1 MDYDEAISFLGE
13 WGPFQKSVFLL
24 LSLSTVPNGYSGMAM
39 VFLSDTPEHRCRAPY
54 LLDSGANLSQALPT
68 ETGADGASR
77 YSRCSR
83 FKWLNGT
90 GAEFSNETEGCL
102 DGWDYSSDRY
112 ESTIVTEWDL
122 VCGDAW
128 RVPFSLSIFFMGVL
142 SGSFVSGQISDRFG
156 RKVTLFTTMAV
167 QTLFSL
173 VQVASVN
180 WVMFCSLFFIIGIGQ
195 ISNYIAAFVLGSELL
210 GSSSRVSFSTL
221 GMCVFYALGYAS
233 LPFCAYFTRSWRILL
248 TVLSLPGLLY
258 IPLWW
263 LIPESPRWLLAQGR
277 VEEAEAIVRAAA
289 RKNGVTPPAVIFPG
303 KDPLLLKSSTTSY
316 TFLDLIRTTKMRNV
330 TILNS
335 AMWFVITISYFG
347 LSLST
352 PNMNGDP
359 YLNCFLSAVMEIAA
373 YFGAWLLLKVVTRKT
388 VITSTLLAGGGVL
401 LLVHFVPQSMRPE
414 TPRPCGPHH
423 EPVLLF
429 LQPSTSVLLSPSEDC
444 SVLSVVLAMA
454 AKFGITAAFS
464 VLYISA
470 VEQFPTVVRGMGL
483 GICSMSS
490 KIGSTISPF
499 FPYIGVYDNTLP
511 YILMGLLTV
520 VAGLLSILIPE
531 TRDSPLPDDITQVQK
546 INWVCCTSKTR
557 TEKASL
563 S

>member
-1 MDYDEAISFLGE
+1 MTPPSALTSSVPAMDYDEAISFLGE

-39 VFLSDTPEHRCRAPY
+39 VFLSDTPEHRCR
-54 LLDSGANLSQALPT
+54 
-68 ETGADGASR
+68 TG
-77 YSRCSR
+77 
-83 FKWLNGT
+83 
-90 GAEFSNETEGCL
+90 TEGCL

-401 LLVHFVPQSMRPE
+401 LLVHFVPQN
-414 TPRPCGPHH
+414 
-423 EPVLLF
+423 
-429 LQPSTSVLLSPSEDC
+429 C